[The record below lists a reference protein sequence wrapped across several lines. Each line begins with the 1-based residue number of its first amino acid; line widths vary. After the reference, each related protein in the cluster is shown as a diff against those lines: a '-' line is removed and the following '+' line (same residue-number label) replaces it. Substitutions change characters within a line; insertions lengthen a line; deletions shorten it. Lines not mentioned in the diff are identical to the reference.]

1 MAWGGR
7 LVAYIHGGARREH
20 GAERGSTPTL
30 PHQVRPLSPG
40 QVDWPNPA
48 GPWPILAG
56 FYAIGDEQITSGP
69 TLNREPA
76 MSAKKPSTP
85 APTAETQPA
94 SAPQSQGEPMLKSD
108 ELEERVNPVSVRLSA
123 NHNESLLG

>member
-1 MAWGGR
+1 PHPDLCPLGR
-7 LVAYIHGGARREH
+7 RIRQ
-20 GAERGSTPTL
+20 
-30 PHQVRPLSPG
+30 PH
-40 QVDWPNPA
+40 WPNPA

-56 FYAIGDEQITSGP
+56 FYAIGGEQISPSGP